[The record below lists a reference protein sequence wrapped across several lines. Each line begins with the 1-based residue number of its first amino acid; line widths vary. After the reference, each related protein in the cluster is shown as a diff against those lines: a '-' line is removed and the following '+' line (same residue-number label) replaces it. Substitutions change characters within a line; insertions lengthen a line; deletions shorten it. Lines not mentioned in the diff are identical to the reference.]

1 MKLKNLKIY
10 SLVILEIFLLNLKA
24 HAIDIFIDAQL
35 PETFIHNLEK
45 ESNKKFIIKEIISS
59 LSAEKSMLS
68 TIFKEISHHINEV
81 EFQIQETIKKGKNVY
96 QCILISYK
104 NKNYF
109 INFQS
114 IKSPK

>member
-10 SLVILEIFLLNLKA
+10 SLVILGIFLLNLKA

-45 ESNKKFIIKEIISS
+45 ESNKKFIIKQITSS
-59 LSAEKSMLS
+59 LAAEKSMLS

-81 EFQIQETIKKGKNVY
+81 EFQSQETIKKGKNIY